1 MPLLLPDLPDFP
13 LDFSCDFSSLRTLD
27 RLPETRALESLL
39 ADARQ
44 DNLHANETVSRA
56 RRLILS
62 ARAHPATAF
71 TEFLTTWRLTTEE
84 GRTLMALA
92 EALLRIPDTT
102 SADRLVNDL
111 LSRADWTAALKQASL
126 RVKTAG
132 WGLALGARFIR
143 EEDLPGRGHQLLL
156 KLGDAVFRP
165 ALAAGLR
172 LMAGQFVLGETMA
185 DAITHRQQGLRY
197 SFDCLGEAAQ
207 TAEDAERYI
216 VAYHCAIDA
225 LTGQDKAL
233 PLLARD
239 GISIKLSALH
249 PRYEYAQ
256 WSRVHPELLWRLR
269 QLLRAAADANIPVTL
284 DAEESERLEIGLMLF
299 AEALRTPGLSDWH
312 GLGLAVQAYQK
323 RAPAVLEWLQSVAQE
338 AKHPIPVRLVKGAY
352 WDSEIKRAQQLG
364 LAHYPVYTRKRHTD
378 VAYLACAKRMLNAPH
393 AFFPQF
399 GTHNAHTLAWLETTA
414 RALNAPYELQRL
426 GGMGENVHT
435 AFTEAYARP
444 LRLYAPVGHFNT
456 LLPYLVRRL
465 LENGSSQSFV
475 NQLADPDISETVLA
489 QDPVEKLDT
498 EGLHPHPDLPPPQAI
513 FADRPNSPGFHLADA
528 DALLQLQK
536 TLEEKSP
543 FPIAVHPL
551 LAMTTKTRHE
561 KKRCVSPADTA
572 QVLGSVENALP
583 ADITLAAEQAAAAF
597 PAWSAR
603 PVGERA
609 EMLRELANALLE
621 AREELLA
628 LLVHEAGKT
637 IGDALAEW
645 REAFDYCLY
654 YANEG
659 ERLMAD
665 PLPLPAVSGESN
677 QLNLH
682 GRGVFLCISPW
693 NFPLAIFLGQ
703 ITAALVT
710 GNTVI
715 AKPASQT
722 PLIAFRAIELAHR
735 AGIPREV
742 LQLLPASGALIQEHL
757 LSHSALA
764 GVVFTGSVAVATT
777 LSRALAAR
785 DGARL
790 PLIAETG
797 GLNVMIA
804 DSSALPE
811 QLVNDVMASAFN
823 SAGQR
828 CSALRVLWLQ
838 EEIADTV
845 LKRLQGAMQEW
856 QSGHPALLSVDMGP
870 VIDGE
875 SAAHLQ
881 HTIAAWQSKARWMA
895 HTGEPD
901 NTSSHFVA
909 AHAFLLQREDL
920 PREEVFGPVLAITT
934 WAQDELP
941 QVVDWINHSG
951 YGLTLGIHSRLDS
964 TLRHVRQHARVG
976 NLYENRNQI
985 GAVVGCQPFGG
996 EGLSGTGFK
1005 AGGPHYLLR
1014 FVTERTLTTN
1024 LSAVGVNTGLIGLGD

>member
-1 MPLLLPDLPDFP
+1 MPLLLPDLPDF
-13 LDFSCDFSSLRTLD
+13 SCDFRKLRDLD
-27 RLPETRALESLL
+27 QLPETRVLESLL
-39 ADARQ
+39 AEARQ
-44 DNLHANETVSRA
+44 DSKQADETTNRA

-62 ARAHPATAF
+62 ARAHPVTAF
-71 TEFLTTWRLTTEE
+71 TEFLSVWRLTTEE

-92 EALLRIPDTT
+92 EALLRIPDTR

-111 LSRADWTAALKQASL
+111 LSRADWTASLKQASL

-143 EEDLPGRGHQLLL
+143 EEDLPGHSHQLLL

-172 LMAGQFVLGETMA
+172 LMAGQFVLGETMVEA
-185 DAITHRQQGLRY
+185 LAHRQRGLRY

-216 VAYHCAIDA
+216 VAYHDAIST
-225 LTGQDKAL
+225 LTGQDKTL

-249 PRYEYAQ
+249 PRYEYTQ
-256 WSRVHPELLWRLR
+256 WSRVRTELLWRLQ
-269 QLLRAAADANIPVTL
+269 QLLHAAADAGIPVTL
-284 DAEESERLEIGLMLF
+284 DAEESERLELGLTLF

-323 RAPAVLEWLQSVAQE
+323 RAPAMLEWLQDI
-338 AKHPIPVRLVKGAY
+338 AKEVRHPIPVRLVKGAY

-364 LAHYPVYTRKRHTD
+364 LATYPVYTRKRHTD
-378 VAYLACAKRMLNAPH
+378 VAYLACAKRMLTAPQ

-399 GTHNAHTLAWLETTA
+399 ATHNAHTLAWLETTA
-414 RALNAPYELQRL
+414 RAANASYELQRL
-426 GGMGENVHT
+426 VGMGENVHA
-435 AFTEAYARP
+435 AFAEAYARP
-444 LRLYAPVGHFNT
+444 LRLYAPVGTFNT

-475 NQLADPDISETVLA
+475 SQLADSGISETVLA
-489 QDPVEKLDT
+489 QDPVEALGT
-498 EGLHPHPDLPPPQAI
+498 EGLHPHPDIPLPQAI
-513 FADRPNSPGFHLADA
+513 FTGRPNSPGFHLADA
-528 DALLQLQK
+528 DTLLQLQK
-536 TLEEKSP
+536 TVEEKSP
-543 FPIAVHPL
+543 FPIAAHPL
-551 LAMTTKTRHE
+551 LAITTNRQHE
-561 KKRCVSPADTA
+561 KKICVSPADTS

-583 ADITLAAEQAAAAF
+583 ADIHLATEQAAAAF
-597 PAWSAR
+597 PAWNAR
-603 PVGERA
+603 PVNERA
-609 EMLRELANALLE
+609 EMLRDLASALLE

-659 ERLMAD
+659 ERLMTGTQA
-665 PLPLPAVSGESN
+665 LPAISGESN
-677 QLNLH
+677 QLGLH

-742 LQLLPASGALIQEHL
+742 LQLLPASGAVIQETL
-757 LSHSALA
+757 LPHPALA
-764 GVVFTGSVAVATT
+764 GVVFTGSIAVATT

-785 DGARL
+785 EGARL

-811 QLVNDVMASAFN
+811 QLVNDVMVSAFN

-845 LKRLQGAMQEW
+845 LKRLQGAMKEW
-856 QSGHPALLSVDMGP
+856 QTGHPALLGVDMGP

-875 SAAHLQ
+875 SAAQLQ
-881 HTIAAWQSKARWMA
+881 RTITAWQPKARWMA
-895 HTGEPD
+895 HTDVDDTTRG
-901 NTSSHFVA
+901 HFVA
-909 AHAFLLQREDL
+909 AHAFLLNREDL
-920 PREEVFGPVLAITT
+920 PHEEVFGPVLAITT
-934 WAQDELP
+934 WAQGELS

-1014 FVTERTLTTN
+1014 FVTERTITTN
-1024 LSAVGVNTGLIGLGD
+1024 LSAVGVNTGLLGLGD